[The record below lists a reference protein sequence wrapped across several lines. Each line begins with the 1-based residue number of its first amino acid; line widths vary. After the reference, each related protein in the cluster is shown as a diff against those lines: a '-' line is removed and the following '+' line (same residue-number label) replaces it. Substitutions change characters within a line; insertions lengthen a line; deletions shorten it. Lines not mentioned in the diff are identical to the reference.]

1 VGRWNTNSA
10 GTTAAYPIDLSN
22 YNFAHHPHGRNSTD
36 SNVGFEFFMY
46 TGPGFIYQKLTGTL
60 PVDGAFHDLVFPLST
75 FNHLYVDGEGI
86 DLLPHAGD
94 LAISVD
100 SVVFSQQVPE
110 PGSLALVGVA
120 VLTLARRT
128 RQPVR
133 V

>member
-1 VGRWNTNSA
+1 MA
-10 GTTAAYPIDLSN
+10 QQALI
-22 YNFAHHPHGRNSTD
+22 

-75 FNHLYVDGEGI
+75 FNHLYVDGEGMI
-86 DLLPHAGD
+86 CYLMR
-94 LAISVD
+94 AIWQSSVD
-100 SVVFSQQVPE
+100 SVVFSPA
-110 PGSLALVGVA
+110 GSRAGSRWPLVGVA